1 MLQTNGD
8 RIVTTYQNTGHAAIP
23 SGQFE
28 FTPPPG
34 TEVST
39 PLGKQ

>member
-1 MLQTNGD
+1 
-8 RIVTTYQNTGHAAIP
+8 VTTYQNPTHAAIP
-23 SGQFE
+23 ASRFE

-39 PLGKQ
+39 PLGK